1 MSVLANLTPEQIAA
15 FESCTTKEEIAAKA
29 KELGLEPTEA
39 DLNEAV
45 ALLSKE
51 TGELADDALDAVAG
65 GKSQKKNYKKI
76 SNPKKHHKCEV
87 PEYYEQCPPD
97 QYRFPNDEIGECGT
111 CKHCH
116 QMDGRLVCVKQSA
129 D

>member
-39 DLNEAV
+39 DLDEAV

-51 TGELADDALDAVAG
+51 TGELTDDALDAVAG
-65 GKSQKKNYKKI
+65 GKKLKKCYEKVKKGTQ
-76 SNPKKHHKCEV
+76 CVV
-87 PEYYEQCPPD
+87 PQYYEPCPPD
-97 QYRFPNDEIGECGT
+97 QYRWKDDQIGMCGT
-111 CKHCH
+111 CVHCH
-116 QMDGRLVCVKQSA
+116 TIDGTEVCVKRPK